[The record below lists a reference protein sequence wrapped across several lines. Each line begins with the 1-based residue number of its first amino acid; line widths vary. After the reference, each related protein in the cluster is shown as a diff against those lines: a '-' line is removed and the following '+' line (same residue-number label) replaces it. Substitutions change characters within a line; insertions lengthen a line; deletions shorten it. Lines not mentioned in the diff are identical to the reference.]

1 MEVYFALLPTS
12 KWEKKN
18 NYKGKLG
25 NETRYGWKLKVKM
38 ERKSVG
44 YLKESTKKKETSLAM

>member
-1 MEVYFALLPTS
+1 MEVYFALRAS

-18 NYKGKLG
+18 NYKGKLE

-38 ERKSVG
+38 GGKPIG
-44 YLKESTKKKETSLAM
+44 YLKEST